1 MELKITQGNGSSS
14 LKGQNPFIGT
24 INEIIIAI
32 MRRGLCKNG
41 EADLSL
47 ANMYLTT

>member
-1 MELKITQGNGSSS
+1 MELKITQGRGNSSV
-14 LKGQNPFIGT
+14 KGQDPFTVT

-32 MRRGLCKNG
+32 MRIGLCKNG

-47 ANMYLTT
+47 ANTYLTT